1 MPAQG
6 IGDNQ
11 RVGDRINTSGINLK
25 KIFGQKGDRPNV
37 NWRYIVLSTP
47 PGGSLLYANFEF

>member
-11 RVGDRINTSGINLK
+11 RVGDRNNTSGINLK
-25 KIFGQKGDRPNV
+25 KICGQKGDRPNI
-37 NWRYIVLSTP
+37 NGRFFITP
-47 PGGSLLYANFEF
+47 PGGSLLYANVFEF